1 MDCPSCREP
10 NTETQAFCCR
20 CGSALVAAD
29 AARDHGHRS
38 VNADGNATTGASF
51 QPRGELETG
60 TTFAGRYQIV
70 EELGHGGMGRV
81 YKVIDKEVHAKVA
94 LKLIRPDIA
103 ADHATIER
111 FRQELKTARDISH
124 KNICRMYDFGRDGTT
139 YFLTMEYVSGQD
151 LKSMIAM
158 SGQLG
163 VGTAIS
169 IGKQVCDGLAEAH
182 RLGIVHRD
190 LKPQN
195 IQIDRGGNAKIMDFG
210 IARSAVVKGLTDAGV
225 ALGTPQYMSP
235 EQAEAK
241 SVDARS
247 DLYSL
252 GIILY
257 EMVTGGVP
265 FDGETAL
272 GVAMKHKLELPHD
285 PREKNPGVQADLGRL
300 ILKCLEKDRERRY
313 QSAGDVH
320 ADLERIEQGLP
331 TTAQVV
337 PQQQP
342 STSKEITVHFAP
354 RQLLVPA
361 AIAVVV
367 LAVAI
372 GAWRWW
378 PHKAGLASPPPSGKP
393 TLAVLY
399 FENISGEPSLNMWR
413 TGLPELLTTGL
424 SQSRLLNVV
433 SSDNLFSILKRLNL
447 TEAKRYSAED
457 LAGVAKEGNAQYL
470 LTGSVMKAGQTT
482 VITTRLQNAATGDL
496 VRSSTIECLKEEDIL
511 SKVNLL
517 AGEIKADLKLSAPEI
532 AGDAS
537 QPLGQVLTGSPEA
550 LRYYT
555 EARRFHLDQEYLD
568 AIRLYERAVEADPG
582 FAMAYRGM
590 ATCYGNL
597 GETAKQGA
605 AAKKSLELS
614 DRLPERLKY
623 SVQITAF
630 SAAGKYPEMFD
641 ACKKLLAMYP
651 DDTIGLNRIAII
663 YENGE
668 MFDKAAEYYEA
679 AVRSERT
686 LLTVGNLADDLLYVG
701 NYEKAR
707 TVLEGYIAGDPG
719 SAKAHLLLGRGALAA
734 GQIETAQREVERAS
748 LLAPSNGEVAL
759 LRGYLAL
766 LRGDLSTAERE
777 HQSILTQGI
786 EADRRSARAG
796 LACLYAMQGR
806 FDKAREQ
813 AKTLPQD
820 WPTAAFLE
828 RDAGRLDMAAKAFQA
843 LETDPGTA
851 AAALGVPWSLLGL
864 GLSYVGT
871 GDVNRARQ
879 VAAELKVKGGT
890 LFARPAT
897 RWSLAVSG
905 AIATRQGDGPTAVN
919 DMERAVATL
928 PSQVY
933 VGDEHALLLDLLGR
947 AYVAAGDLAK
957 AQQTYEQITALT
969 VGRLS
974 WGAIYARSYYQM
986 GLIAE
991 RQGDSVRAR
1000 EHFGRFLELW
1010 KNADPGQPEV
1020 ADAKKRLTR

>member
-1 MDCPSCREP
+1 MNCPSCRAP
-10 NTETQAFCCR
+10 NPETQAFCGE
-20 CGSALVAAD
+20 CGSTLVSAD
-29 AARDHGHRS
+29 ASRGHDRGP
-38 VNADGNATTGASF
+38 VNADGDATTGASF
-51 QPRGELETG
+51 HPRDELETG

-81 YKVIDKEVHAKVA
+81 YKVIDKEVRAKVA

-169 IGKQVCDGLAEAH
+169 IAKQVCDGLAEAH

-247 DLYSL
+247 DMYSL

-265 FDGETAL
+265 FDGETPL
-272 GVAMKHKLELPHD
+272 GVAMKHKLEAPRD
-285 PREKNPGVQADLGRL
+285 PREKNPGLPADLGRL
-300 ILKCLEKDRERRY
+300 ILKCLEKDKERRY
-313 QSAGDVH
+313 QTAGDVH

-337 PQQQP
+337 PKQRP
-342 STSKEITVHFAP
+342 PTSKEITVHFAP
-354 RQLLVPA
+354 RQLLAPA
-361 AIAVVV
+361 AVAIVV
-367 LAVAI
+367 LAVAA

-378 PHKAGLASPPPSGKP
+378 SPKAGTAVSPPSGKP

-447 TEAKRYSAED
+447 AEARRYSAED
-457 LAGVAKEGNAQYL
+457 LAGVAREGHAQYL
-470 LTGSVMKAGQTT
+470 LTGSVMKAGQST
-482 VITTRLQNAATGDL
+482 VITTRLQNVTTGDL
-496 VRSSTIECLKEEDIL
+496 VRSSTIECLKEEEIL

-517 AGEIKADLKLSAPEI
+517 AGEIKADLNLSPQEI
-532 AGDAS
+532 ASDAS

-555 EARRFHLDQEYLD
+555 EARRFHLNNEYPD
-568 AIRLYERAVEADPG
+568 AIRLYERAIAADPG
-582 FAMAYRGM
+582 FAMAYRAM
-590 ATCYGNL
+590 AACYGNL
-597 GETAKQGA
+597 GETAKQA
-605 AAKKSLELS
+605 ATAKKALDLS
-614 DRLPERLKY
+614 DRLPDRLKY
-623 SVQITAF
+623 QVQITAF
-630 SAAGKYPEMFD
+630 SASGRYPEVFD
-641 ACKKLLAMYP
+641 ACKRLLALYP

-663 YENGE
+663 YELGE
-668 MFDKAAEYYEA
+668 MFDKAAEHYET

-686 LLTVGNLADDLLYVG
+686 LLSVGNFADDLLYVG
-701 NYEKAR
+701 NYDKAR
-707 TVLEGYIAGDPG
+707 TVVEGYIASDPG
-719 SAKAHLLLGRGALAA
+719 SVKAHLLLGREALAA
-734 GQIETAQREVERAS
+734 GQIETAQREVEKAS
-748 LLAPSNGEVAL
+748 LLAPSNGEAAL

-766 LRGDLSTAERE
+766 LRGDLPTAERE
-777 HQSILTQGI
+777 HLSILNQGV
-786 EADRRSARAG
+786 EVDRRNAQAG

-806 FDKAREQ
+806 FDRAREQ

-828 RDAGRLDMAAKAFQA
+828 RDAGRLDRSVKAFQDLLA
-843 LETDPGTA
+843 DPGTA
-851 AAALGVPWSLLGL
+851 ASAVGIPWAMLGL
-864 GLSYVGT
+864 GLSYVDS
-871 GDVNRARQ
+871 GDMSRAQ
-879 VAAELKVKGGT
+879 KVAADLKMKGGT
-890 LFARPAT
+890 LFVRPVT

-905 AIATRQGDGPTAVN
+905 AIATRQGDGRTAVN
-919 DMERAVATL
+919 DLERAVATL
-928 PSQVY
+928 PFQVY

-957 AQQTYEQITALT
+957 AQQTYEKITTLT
-969 VGRLS
+969 VGRLA
-974 WGAIYARSYYQM
+974 WGSIYTRSYYQM

-991 RQGDSVRAR
+991 RQGDKARAR
-1000 EHFGRFLELW
+1000 QDFGKFLDLW
-1010 KNADPGQPEV
+1010 THADPGQPAV
-1020 ADAKKRLTR
+1020 ADAKKRMAP